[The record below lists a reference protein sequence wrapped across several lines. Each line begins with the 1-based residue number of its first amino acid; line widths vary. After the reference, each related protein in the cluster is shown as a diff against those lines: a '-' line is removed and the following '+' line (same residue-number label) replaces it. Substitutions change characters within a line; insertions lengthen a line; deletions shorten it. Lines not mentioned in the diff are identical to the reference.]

1 MKKVII
7 SGTRATLSYRWAE
20 WCSIVITTSSRE
32 KLKNP
37 RKLGH
42 IDSPSVLS
50 SFQLLDAAN
59 GSSIFLR
66 NIDNYL
72 SVDMA

>member
-1 MKKVII
+1 VPH
-7 SGTRATLSYRWAE
+7 SVVGELNDAALLLQHQT
-20 WCSIVITTSSRE
+20 E

-37 RKLGH
+37 GKLDH

-50 SFQLLDAAN
+50 SFELLEAEN